1 MPRLEQTA
9 VQNPN
14 YGAGSPHRFNFSRP
28 GAEMRTPPVLPLGYV
43 LNYCVIIDQGSTSKS
58 VRTRIKKKS
67 TLNKTW

>member
-9 VQNPN
+9 VQNCN

-58 VRTRIKKKS
+58 VRTHIKK
-67 TLNKTW
+67 NQH

>member
-9 VQNPN
+9 VKNCN

-28 GAEMRTPPVLPLGYV
+28 GAEMRTPPVLLLGYV
-43 LNYCVIIDQGSTSKS
+43 LNYRIIINPDSTSKS
-58 VRTRIKKKS
+58 VHTHKKS